1 MSSGALNPLPNE
13 LVFSDI
19 NVTFTPHP
27 VTGRVGVLRNEEAV
41 KRALKNL
48 ILTNHY
54 ERPYEPLF
62 GGNILALL
70 FENSDP
76 FVEYRVKKQIETA
89 IKNHEQRVRVS
100 DIQVVSDPDSNQ
112 ITASIIFFVEN
123 QKDPV
128 ELNITLER
136 VR

>member
-1 MSSGALNPLPNE
+1 MSSGALNPLPKE

-19 NVTFTPHP
+19 NVSFTPHP
-27 VTGRVGVLRNEEAV
+27 VTGRVGVLRNEESV

-48 ILTNHY
+48 ILTNQY
-54 ERPYEPLF
+54 ERPYEPLY

-70 FENSDP
+70 FENADP

-89 IKNHEQRVRVS
+89 IKNFEQRVRVS
-100 DIQVVSDPDSNQ
+100 DIQVNSDPDSNNLE
-112 ITASIIFFVEN
+112 ASIIFFVEN

>member
-1 MSSGALNPLPNE
+1 MPSGATNPLPNE

-19 NVTFTPHP
+19 NVTLTPHP
-27 VTGRVGVLRNEEAV
+27 VTGKVGVLRNENAV
-41 KRALKNL
+41 KRALRNL
-48 ILTNHY
+48 ILTNQF

-76 FVEYRVKKQIETA
+76 FIEYRVKKQIETA
-89 IKNHEQRVRVS
+89 ISNFEQRVKVQEV
-100 DIQVVSDPDSNQ
+100 QVDSNPDSNDLE
-112 ITASIIFFVEN
+112 INIIFFVEN
-123 QKDPV
+123 QPDPV